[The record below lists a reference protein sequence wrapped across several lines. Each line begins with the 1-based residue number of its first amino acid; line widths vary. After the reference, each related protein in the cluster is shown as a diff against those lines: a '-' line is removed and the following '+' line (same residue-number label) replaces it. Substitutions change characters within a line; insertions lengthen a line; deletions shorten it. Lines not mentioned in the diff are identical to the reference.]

1 MNKLTGTILTLPKM
15 SGNVGAKTINIGG
28 KGDDGA
34 TFTPSVSADGII
46 SWTNDKDLP
55 NPEPVN
61 IMGTKGD
68 KGDKG
73 DRGLQGVQG
82 IQGDRGEQGQKGD
95 KGDTGEPGKDGF
107 SPIASIENI
116 TGGHRVSITDK
127 DGAKTFDVMDGKD
140 GQGGGG
146 GGVTSWDD
154 LADKPD
160 FAPIATSGSWNDLT
174 DKPFYAETPD
184 PITWDGNTD
193 GRYIFED
200 YFVKVS
206 DEAFTK
212 EQLVGSTAKVLY
224 NGDVKECLCT
234 FENLSTQQEGTVFLY
249 AGFENKVFTWFV
261 SASTD
266 LNMGDGV
273 IMPKGTYFIFR
284 PSDGYYMYG
293 LFFPERAKPID
304 EKYLPDSVVLESD
317 LDELVDQIIEEL
329 PPIVTSWNDLPDK
342 PFGDET
348 PEPITWSG
356 NIEDYFIDYN
366 WGAKIS
372 DRVLT
377 KDELIGTTITWYRN
391 NGSVSSAVVTEKDI
405 YDLAEN
411 IPDLPPETLLTLN
424 RSYFI
429 SVLADTNY
437 NGVTSSKGFYVVSDK
452 FHSLTF
458 PEKVKLLDEKYL
470 PETVVLE
477 SELESKGYQTEEQ
490 VTELINN
497 ALGVIENGTY

>member
-1 MNKLTGTILTLPKM
+1 MNTLTGEILTLPKM
-15 SGNVGAKTINIGG
+15 SGSVSSPSTLGGNIGAKTINIGE
-28 KGDDGA
+28 DGA
-34 TFTPSVSADGII
+34 TFIPSVSDDGVI

-61 IMGTKGD
+61 IKG
-68 KGDKG
+68 
-73 DRGLQGVQG
+73 
-82 IQGDRGEQGQKGD
+82 E

-107 SPIASIENI
+107 SPVVAVEDID
-116 TGGHRVSITDK
+116 GGHRVSITDK

-174 DKPFYAETPD
+174 DKPFYDETPD

-200 YFVKVS
+200 YLVKVS

-224 NGDVKECLCT
+224 HGDVKECLCT
-234 FENLSTQQEGTVFLY
+234 SENLSTQQEGAVILY
-249 AGFENKVFTWFV
+249 AGFENKAFTWFV

-266 LNMGDGV
+266 LNVSDGV
-273 IMPKGTYFIFR
+273 IMPKGTYFAFYTDD
-284 PSDGYYMYG
+284 DGYYTYG

-304 EKYLPDSVVLESD
+304 DKYLPDSVVLESD
-317 LDELVDQIIEEL
+317 LDEFVDQIIEEL

-348 PEPITWSG
+348 PAPITWSG
-356 NIEDYFIDYN
+356 NVEDYVIDPN

-372 DRVLT
+372 DRGLT
-377 KDELIGTTITWYRN
+377 KDELIGTTMTWYSKD
-391 NGSVSSAVVTEKDI
+391 GTSLSSVVVTEESIFDF
-405 YDLAEN
+405 AEN
-411 IPDLPPETLLTLN
+411 IPDFPPETVLTLN
-424 RSYFI
+424 MSYFVSVVADI
-429 SVLADTNY
+429 SYEGITF
-437 NGVTSSKGFYVVSDK
+437 SKGFYVSSTR

-458 PEKVKLLDEKYL
+458 PEKVRLLDEKYL